1 MKAKVY
7 LSHNCEEHRKYL
19 GLTPD
24 EACCNHQEM
33 VGDYEVELLDTEN
46 KKIDFVVPPSG
57 MDGIN
62 ATITGWREKY
72 GTIETEYIK

>member
-33 VGDYEVELLDTEN
+33 VGDYEVELLDTEVPRKQWN
-46 KKIDFVVPPSG
+46 LVIKIK
-57 MDGIN
+57 
-62 ATITGWREKY
+62 EKRIY
-72 GTIETEYIK
+72 LKSKHLLFHFL